1 MSFKIPKG
9 KNYTFGITVLERNSF
24 LPKDLAD
31 MDLANSSFSLVKL
44 ADLSVASGTITMAR
58 VADDKVLPGDPT
70 TYLNGRISVTIPST
84 VTGALAYE
92 RGPKVDGY
100 YLKPTYQGVATIKFT
115 DGSSDII
122 AVVPDVLVVPV
133 GV

>member
-31 MDLANSSFSLVKL
+31 MDLANSSFTLVKL
-44 ADLSVASGTITMAR
+44 SDLSVVAGTITMVR
-58 VADDKVLPGDPT
+58 VADDKLNVLDPDS
-70 TYLNGRISVTIPST
+70 YLNGRVSVIVPSA
-84 VTGALAYE
+84 VTGILEYE
-92 RGPKVDGY
+92 RGDKVDGY

-115 DGSSDII
+115 DGTSDIV
-122 AVVPDVLVVPV
+122 AVLPSILVVPV